1 MEKENNNPLKEIKPF
16 LVNYLAYAHAVIEAR
31 NSNKRYSERF
41 ISPYDKEQNE
51 KFASKFNSINFP
63 QRYKFISNNGAW
75 VWIYKRDSVELKIT
89 IVKITKNA
97 VILECDRNG
106 KFKIIEIE
114 KIPLENIYFALYQFL
129 IETTVKADVLVS
141 AEAVMNF

>member
-1 MEKENNNPLKEIKPF
+1 MEKENNNSLKHIKPF
-16 LVNYLAYAHAVIEAR
+16 LLDYLAYAHAVIEAR

-51 KFASKFNSINFP
+51 KFASKFNSMNFP
-63 QRYKFISNNGAW
+63 QRYKFTSLKGAW
-75 VWIYKRDSVELKIT
+75 IWKYERESVKIKVT
-89 IVKITKNA
+89 IVKITENA

-114 KIPLENIYFALYQFL
+114 KIPSENIYIALYQFL
-129 IETTVKADVLVS
+129 IETTVKADALAS
-141 AEAVMNF
+141 SEAVMNF